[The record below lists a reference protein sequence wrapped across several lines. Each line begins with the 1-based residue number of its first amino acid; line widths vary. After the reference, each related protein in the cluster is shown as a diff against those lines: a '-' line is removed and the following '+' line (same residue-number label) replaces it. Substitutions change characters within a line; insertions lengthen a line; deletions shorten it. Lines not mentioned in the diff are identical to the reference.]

1 VLVNNK
7 TLVTP
12 PDWPQLTSQ
21 VSVHRTWCR
30 PPEWFV
36 SLPQS
41 FMIFHVNWT
50 RYTCSSSGHEYH
62 CFHVAVRSLIA

>member
-1 VLVNNK
+1 VLVDNK

-12 PDWPQLTSQ
+12 PDWPQLTLQ

-50 RYTCSSSGHEYH
+50 RYTC
-62 CFHVAVRSLIA
+62 